1 MRCLIGGFNPSL
13 KYHHSENLNGPFSFY
28 LHLPSHDASN
38 YDHVAMA
45 MCQIRDINLR
55 CQSEMPIWDVWSEMS
70 IWDVN
75 LKCQSEISDL
85 RCQSEISPSRS
96 NRELSDLR
104 CQIVSIWD
112 VNQRCQ
118 SEMSDLRCQSEMS
131 IWDVSSEM
139 SIWDFWS
146 EMSIWDSPPRS
157 NRELSD
163 LRCQIVNAR
172 FTWSEI
178 IIFNH
183 NRKGRVCRFQW
194 ISSLFED
201 LNVLDIWYTHRGT
214 TESGHFCC
222 DFLSDIYHVC
232 EKKMVSA

>member
-1 MRCLIGGFNPSL
+1 MSDLRCQSEMSIWNVNLRFLIWDVNLRFHPHAQTESCQIWGVRLCQSEMSIRDVNLRCLIW
-13 KYHHSENLNGPFSFY
+13 
-28 LHLPSHDASN
+28 D
-38 YDHVAMA
+38 V
-45 MCQIRDINLR
+45 NLR
-55 CQSEMPIWDVWSEMS
+55 CQSEMSH
-70 IWDVN
+70 
-75 LKCQSEISDL
+75 LRCQSEISDL
-85 RCQSEISPSRS
+85 RCQSEI
-96 NRELSDLR
+96 
-104 CQIVSIWD
+104 
-112 VNQRCQ
+112 
-118 SEMSDLRCQSEMS
+118 
-131 IWDVSSEM
+131 
-139 SIWDFWS
+139 
-146 EMSIWDSPPRS
+146 SPPRS

>member
-85 RCQSEISPSRS
+85 RCQSEISP
-96 NRELSDLR
+96 
-104 CQIVSIWD
+104 
-112 VNQRCQ
+112 
-118 SEMSDLRCQSEMS
+118 
-131 IWDVSSEM
+131 
-139 SIWDFWS
+139 
-146 EMSIWDSPPRS
+146 PRS

-232 EKKMVSA
+232 EKKMVYA